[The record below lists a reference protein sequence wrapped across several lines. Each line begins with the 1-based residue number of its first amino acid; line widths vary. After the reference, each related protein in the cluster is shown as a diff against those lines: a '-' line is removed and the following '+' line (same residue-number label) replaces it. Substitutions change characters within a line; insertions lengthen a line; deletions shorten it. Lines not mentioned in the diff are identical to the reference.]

1 MIFKGSGV
9 AIVTPFDEKGTV
21 NYEKFEELVEFQVK
35 NGTKAIIVLGT
46 TGEAST
52 LEMEEKEKLISTT
65 VKKVN
70 KRVPVIAGTGSNNT
84 KKAIELSK
92 KAESLGADG
101 LLVITPY
108 YNKTT
113 QDGIYAHFKA
123 VAENVHTPIIVYN
136 VPSRTGL
143 NCFPQTIKRL
153 AEIDNIVAVKEASGN
168 IAQIA
173 EIASLVP
180 EDFAIYS
187 GNDNQIVP
195 ILSLGGAGVISVLA
209 NILPKE
215 TEQCVDSF
223 LNGNI
228 EESKKL
234 QLKYLPLIK
243 MLFVETNPI
252 PVKTAANLMGF
263 NVGGLRL
270 PLVKMGEKNKEKLKE
285 TLKGYGL
292 IR

>member
-9 AIVTPFDEKGTV
+9 AIITPFDEKGAV
-21 NYEKFEELVEFQVK
+21 NYKKFEELIEFQLK

-52 LEMEEKEKLISTT
+52 LELEEREKLISVA

-92 KAESLGADG
+92 MAESLGADG

-123 VAENVHTPIIVYN
+123 VAEKVHIPIIVYN

-143 NCFPQTIKRL
+143 NCLPQTIKRL
-153 AEIDNIVAVKEASGN
+153 SEIDNIVAVKEASSN
-168 IAQIA
+168 IVQIA

-180 EDFAIYS
+180 EDFDIYS
-187 GNDNQIVP
+187 GNDSQIVP
-195 ILSLGGAGVISVLA
+195 ILSLGGAGVISVMA

-215 TEQCVDSF
+215 TEQCVEAF
-223 LNGNI
+223 FNGNI
-228 EESKKL
+228 EESKNL

-270 PLVKMGEKNKEKLKE
+270 PLVEMSEKNREKLKE

-292 IR
+292 IK

>member
-9 AIVTPFDEKGTV
+9 AIITPFDEKGAV
-21 NYEKFEELVEFQVK
+21 NYKKFEELIEFQLK

-52 LEMEEKEKLISTT
+52 LELEEREKLISVA

-92 KAESLGADG
+92 MAESLGADG

-123 VAENVHTPIIVYN
+123 VAEKVHIPIIVYN

-143 NCFPQTIKRL
+143 NCLPQTIKRL
-153 AEIDNIVAVKEASGN
+153 SEIDNIVAVKEASSN
-168 IAQIA
+168 IVQIA
-173 EIASLVP
+173 EIASLIP
-180 EDFAIYS
+180 EDFDIYS
-187 GNDNQIVP
+187 GNDSQIVP
-195 ILSLGGAGVISVLA
+195 ILSLGGAGVISVMA

-215 TEQCVDSF
+215 TEQCVEAF
-223 LNGNI
+223 FNGNI
-228 EESKKL
+228 EESKNL

-270 PLVKMGEKNKEKLKE
+270 PLVEMSEKNKEKLKE

-292 IR
+292 IK

>member
-1 MIFKGSGV
+1 MIFKGSSV
-9 AIVTPFDEKGTV
+9 AIITPFDKKGQV
-21 NYEKFEELVEFQVK
+21 NYGKCEELVEFQIK

-52 LEMEEKEKLISTT
+52 LEMEEKEKIISTA

-92 KAESLGADG
+92 KAESLGADA

-123 VAENVHTPIIVYN
+123 VAEKVHIPIIVYN

-143 NCFPQTIKRL
+143 NCLPQTIKRL
-153 AEIDNIVAVKEASGN
+153 SEIDNIVAVKEASSN

-173 EIASLVP
+173 EIASIIP
-180 EDFAIYS
+180 ENFAIYS

-195 ILSLGGAGVISVLA
+195 ILSLGGVGVISVLA

-215 TEQCVDSF
+215 TEQCVDLF
-223 LNGNI
+223 LSGNV
-228 EESKKL
+228 EESRKL

-270 PLVKMGEKNKEKLKE
+270 PLVEMSEKNKEKLKE

-292 IR
+292 I